1 MGKDLVRGITSSIG
15 YPYDAFTCA
24 RAAWLFLAFLQP
36 FNQFGALRWIALVVL
51 SITLAILISRN
62 IRKSR
67 DYYPATWT
75 NRIGLI
81 LLGWIVVTSLVGPYP
96 RESLVAMRQD
106 LITQVMIFAA
116 GLLLVQSSRDAWRFV
131 MASLLGFGLMS
142 VLSISDAIAL
152 ISSRGLGDRS
162 YSHDSWWG
170 GYGGKGGYFLPLI
183 LGWLTFHTKRR
194 WALVGGTFFLL
205 MTVTL
210 VALYGSR
217 SPLLVA
223 TVGGI
228 ALIFF
233 RFGSRSAV
241 IGTTFALLLLGAVVL
256 SPLGHIFRYDSL
268 VVPNTYITNEGLS
281 SRPKI
286 WDGMLEIIQ
295 VRPISGYGY
304 GWKKLAWVI
313 NDRGFAE
320 RWRNGS
326 DPADYFLAGKSKASY
341 GRVNPH
347 NYYLQVLFEIGAVGL
362 TLVLIFWAFVF
373 REGLFL
379 LRKSAPKSSR
389 GFAVTTLAVLI
400 AYFVANLT
408 NGYWVGGL
416 ANLSLSLAGCILSVS
431 RISQHEIVKR

>member
-1 MGKDLVRGITSSIG
+1 VRRFTKRIG
-15 YPYDAFTCA
+15 YPHDAFTCA

-36 FNQFGALRWIALVVL
+36 FNQFGALRWIALAVL
-51 SITLAILISRN
+51 SITLAILVSRN

-67 DYYPATWT
+67 AYYPAAWT

-81 LLGWIVVTSLVGPYP
+81 LLGWIVVTSLFGPYP
-96 RESLVAMRQD
+96 QESLVAMRKD
-106 LITQVMIFAA
+106 LIAQVMIFAA

-131 MASLLGFGLMS
+131 MASLMGFGLMS
-142 VLSISDAIAL
+142 LLSTSDAIAS

-170 GYGGKGGYFLPLI
+170 GYGGKGGYFLPLL
-183 LGWLTFHTKRR
+183 LGWLIFHAKRS
-194 WALVGGTFFLL
+194 WALVGGTIFLFL
-205 MTVTL
+205 TLAL

-217 SPLLVA
+217 SPLIVA
-223 TVGGI
+223 TIGGI

-241 IGTTFALLLLGAVVL
+241 IGATFALLLLGAL
-256 SPLGHIFRYDSL
+256 MSSPFGNIFRYNSL
-268 VVPNTYITNEGLS
+268 IVPNTYITNEGLS

-295 VRPISGYGY
+295 VRPMSGYGY

-326 DPADYFLAGKSKASY
+326 DPADYFLAGKSQASY

-362 TLVLIFWAFVF
+362 TLVLIFWTFVF

-379 LRKSAPKSSR
+379 LRKSTPKTSQT
-389 GFAVTTLAVLI
+389 FAVTTLAVLI

-416 ANLSLSLAGCILSVS
+416 ANLSLSLAGCMLSVS
-431 RISQHEIVKR
+431 RISRLEMAKL